1 MVPALNKIP
10 NRAIESREVTFGE
23 KEVNLRFFHSYYKIK
38 EEDMMK
44 KLLVA
49 EVIGMLLLLAAGSV
63 YAEDMVVQMNLLSDQ
78 GAGKSIGTVT
88 IKDTQFGLLLVPQ
101 LTDLTPGLHG
111 FHVHQNPDCAA
122 GMKDNKPMAGMA
134 AGGHYDPA
142 GTGKHEGPYGQGH
155 LGDLPAIYVGI
166 DGKATLPLLAP
177 RLKIVDLKG
186 RSLMIHAG
194 GDNYSDAPAAL
205 GGGGNRMACGAVK

>member
-1 MVPALNKIP
+1 MRTVLIAVAL
-10 NRAIESREVTFGE
+10 
-23 KEVNLRFFHSYYKIK
+23 
-38 EEDMMK
+38 
-44 KLLVA
+44 
-49 EVIGMLLLLAAGSV
+49 GMLLSAAGGFAH
-63 YAEDMVVQMNLLSDQ
+63 AEDMTVQLNLLTDQ

-88 IKDTQFGLLLVPQ
+88 VKDTQYGLLLIPQ
-101 LTDLTPGLHG
+101 LTDLAPGLHG

-155 LGDLPAIYVGI
+155 LGDLPALYVGA
-166 DGKATLPLLAP
+166 DGKATLPVLAP
-177 RLKIVDLKG
+177 RLKTADLKG
-186 RSLMIHAG
+186 RALMIHAG

-205 GGGGNRMACGAVK
+205 GGGGARAACGVIK

>member
-1 MVPALNKIP
+1 MRTWLISVALVMV
-10 NRAIESREVTFGE
+10 
-23 KEVNLRFFHSYYKIK
+23 
-38 EEDMMK
+38 
-44 KLLVA
+44 
-49 EVIGMLLLLAAGSV
+49 LLACVGFAYS
-63 YAEDMVVQMNLLSDQ
+63 ADMTVSMNLLTDQ

-88 IKDTQFGLLLVPQ
+88 VKDTQYGLLLILD

-155 LGDLPAIYVGI
+155 LGDLPALYVGA
-166 DGKATLPLLAP
+166 DGKAILPVLAP
-177 RLKIVDLKG
+177 RLKTADLKG

-205 GGGGNRMACGAVK
+205 GGGGARAACGVIK